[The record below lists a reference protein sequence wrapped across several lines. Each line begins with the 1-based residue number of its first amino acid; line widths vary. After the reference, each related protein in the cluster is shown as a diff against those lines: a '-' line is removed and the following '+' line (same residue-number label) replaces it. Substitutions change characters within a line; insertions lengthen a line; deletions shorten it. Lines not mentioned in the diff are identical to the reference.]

1 MIKKLT
7 ILLYCMSI
15 SIAQVSP
22 AKSLHRNPPRS
33 WALTGATIHTEP
45 GKTIFN
51 GTVLIRNGIISSVG
65 KNIKIPLQTSVVK
78 MDGKHI
84 YAGFIESWM
93 DVKSKKDTA
102 SLEMHWNSN
111 MRSHLKASEF
121 YTPNEKELD
130 GLRKLGFTT
139 AHLAPNGGIFQGHS
153 SLVNIHKKPKVL
165 SNDIA
170 QVVEFKSGGWGAKE
184 YPTSLLGAIAFIRQG
199 LIDAKWY
206 DKAQG
211 IISKYPDGNEQ
222 IEFDQSLSAI
232 GSSINRSKPFIFET
246 KNELYIDRAYNIAN
260 EFKLKL
266 WIRGNGYEYRRLNQL
281 NQGYMII
288 PINYPAKPEV
298 ANPYSALQYSTQQLK
313 HWDMAPDNLKK
324 LSEKNIKYSLT
335 SSGLKNKKDFRKN
348 LSKSIR
354 RGLNEADALASLTT
368 VPAKAFGQSKRLGKI
383 APGYIANLVITN
395 GNYFHEDSK
404 VQSVWIEGNELQL
417 SPDPINHYAGL
428 WTFKERER
436 TWALDID
443 KNELIFSAKLIKDS
457 ISISVQNLSIDRDQ
471 ISFTINDTAHFNNG
485 AVRFIGRIEKKEM
498 SGKIIYTDN
507 NRSSWT
513 AQLDSKKPSPAFK
526 IKKEEPSKLEVF
538 FPEGA
543 YGVDEKIIKPKT
555 ILVDDAT
562 IWTSGPDGVLE
573 GFDILFQ
580 NGKVKQI
587 AKNIYL
593 NDKNAIIIDGKGKHI
608 TPGLIDAHS
617 HMAGESI
624 NEGFQNV
631 TAEVRMRDVIDPN
644 DIAMYRALAG
654 GLTTINLLHGSANPI
669 GGQSVVMKLRWGSF
683 SNDLIFNEASQ
694 AIKFALGEN
703 VKRKRSYGRYPETRM
718 GVEQVIRDAFSAAR
732 DYNKLWNT
740 YNKDAK
746 LQRTKLPPRR
756 DLELDA
762 LVEILNGKRIVHA
775 HSYRQDEILML
786 TRIAEDFGFT
796 MGTFQHVLEGYKV
809 AERLVE
815 HGASAS
821 TFSDWWAY
829 KFEVIDAIPF
839 NGTLMANVGVNV
851 SFNSDSDEL
860 ARRMNLEAAKAV
872 KYGGLSEEEA
882 LRMVT
887 INPAKQLKIDK
898 YVGSLEIGK
907 DADFVLWSGHPL
919 SNYTVCEETWLDG
932 KQYFS
937 QKKDVYYRERD
948 QKLRNDLIQKI
959 LVSSESGS
967 SIIIPDS
974 EDANKYH
981 TCNNDHDHNH
991 NHEGGH

>member
-1 MIKKLT
+1 MIKKLV
-7 ILLYCMSI
+7 ILVYFLSL
-15 SIAQVSP
+15 SIAQVNP

-65 KNIKIPLQTSVVK
+65 KNVKIPLQATVIK

-93 DVKSKKDTA
+93 DVKSKKDT
-102 SLEMHWNSN
+102 SLLETHWNSN

-121 YTPNEKELD
+121 YTPNEKELNK
-130 GLRKLGFTT
+130 LRVLGFTT
-139 AHLAPNGGIFQGHS
+139 VHLAPNGGIYQGRS
-153 SLVNIHKKPKVL
+153 SLVNIDKKPKVL

-206 DKAQG
+206 DKAQE

-232 GSSINRSKPFIFET
+232 GNFLKKGKPFVFET

-260 EFKLKL
+260 EFELKL

-281 NQGYMII
+281 NQAHIII
-288 PINYPAKPEV
+288 PVNYPAKPEV
-298 ANPYSALQYSTQQLK
+298 ANPYSALQYSIQQLK

-324 LSEKNIKYSLT
+324 LSEKNIKYSIT

-348 LSKSIR
+348 LSKSVR

-368 VPAKAFGQSKRLGKI
+368 IPAKAFGQSKRLGKI
-383 APGYIANLVITN
+383 YPGYIANLVITN
-395 GNYFHEDSK
+395 NNYFHEDSK
-404 VQSVWIEGNELQL
+404 VQSVWIEGNEIQL

-428 WTFKERER
+428 WTLKEREKI
-436 TWALDID
+436 WALDID
-443 KNELIFSAKLIKDS
+443 KNELIFSARLIKDS
-457 ISISVQNLSIDRDQ
+457 ISISVENLDIKRDQ
-471 ISFTINDTAHFNNG
+471 ISFTINDAKNFNNG

-498 SGKIIYTDN
+498 SGKIIYADDS
-507 NRSSWT
+507 RSYWT
-513 AQLDSKKPSPAFK
+513 AQLDSEKSVPVFT
-526 IKKEEPSKLEVF
+526 IKKEIPSNLEVF
-538 FPEGA
+538 YPEGA
-543 YGVDEKIIKPKT
+543 YGFDEKIAKPKT
-555 ILVDDAT
+555 ILIDDAT
-562 IWTSGPDGVLE
+562 IWTSGPDGVLK

-732 DYNKLWNT
+732 DYSKTWNT
-740 YNKDAK
+740 YSKDVK

-809 AERLVE
+809 AERLAE

-839 NGTLMANVGVNV
+839 NATLMANVGVNV

-882 LRMVT
+882 LKMVT
-887 INPAKQLKIDK
+887 INPAKQLKIDE

-919 SNYTVCEETWLDG
+919 SNYTICEQTWVDG

-937 QKKDVYYRERD
+937 LKKDAYYRQRD
-948 QKLRNDLIQKI
+948 GKLRNDLIQKI
-959 LVSSESGS
+959 LISSETGS
-967 SIIIPDS
+967 NIMIPDS
-974 EDANKYH
+974 EDANDYH
-981 TCNNDHDHNH
+981 TCNSDHAHDD
-991 NHEGGH
+991 EGSH

>member
-1 MIKKLT
+1 M
-7 ILLYCMSI
+7 
-15 SIAQVSP
+15 V
-22 AKSLHRNPPRS
+22 
-33 WALTGATIHTEP
+33 E
-45 GKTIFN
+45 
-51 GTVLIRNGIISSVG
+51 
-65 KNIKIPLQTSVVK
+65 
-78 MDGKHI
+78 
-84 YAGFIESWM
+84 
-93 DVKSKKDTA
+93 
-102 SLEMHWNSN
+102 
-111 MRSHLKASEF
+111 LK
-121 YTPNEKELD
+121 
-130 GLRKLGFTT
+130 
-139 AHLAPNGGIFQGHS
+139 
-153 SLVNIHKKPKVL
+153 
-165 SNDIA
+165 
-170 QVVEFKSGGWGAKE
+170 
-184 YPTSLLGAIAFIRQG
+184 
-199 LIDAKWY
+199 
-206 DKAQG
+206 
-211 IISKYPDGNEQ
+211 
-222 IEFDQSLSAI
+222 
-232 GSSINRSKPFIFET
+232 
-246 KNELYIDRAYNIAN
+246 
-260 EFKLKL
+260 
-266 WIRGNGYEYRRLNQL
+266 
-281 NQGYMII
+281 
-288 PINYPAKPEV
+288 
-298 ANPYSALQYSTQQLK
+298 
-313 HWDMAPDNLKK
+313 
-324 LSEKNIKYSLT
+324 
-335 SSGLKNKKDFRKN
+335 
-348 LSKSIR
+348 
-354 RGLNEADALASLTT
+354 
-368 VPAKAFGQSKRLGKI
+368 
-383 APGYIANLVITN
+383 
-395 GNYFHEDSK
+395 
-404 VQSVWIEGNELQL
+404 
-417 SPDPINHYAGL
+417 
-428 WTFKERER
+428 
-436 TWALDID
+436 
-443 KNELIFSAKLIKDS
+443 
-457 ISISVQNLSIDRDQ
+457 
-471 ISFTINDTAHFNNG
+471 
-485 AVRFIGRIEKKEM
+485 KKEM
-498 SGKIIYTDN
+498 SGKIIYADDS
-507 NRSSWT
+507 RSSWT
-513 AQLDSKKPSPAFK
+513 AQLDSKKPVPVFT
-526 IKKEEPSKLEVF
+526 IKKEIPSNLEVF
-538 FPEGA
+538 YPEGA
-543 YGVDEKIIKPKT
+543 YGFDEKITKPKT

-562 IWTSGPDGVLE
+562 IWTSGPDGVLK

-732 DYNKLWNT
+732 DYSKTWNT
-740 YNKDAK
+740 YSKDVK

-809 AERLVE
+809 AERLAE

-839 NGTLMANVGVNV
+839 NATLMANVGVNV

-882 LRMVT
+882 LKMVT

-919 SNYTVCEETWLDG
+919 SNYTICEQTWVDG

-937 QKKDVYYRERD
+937 LKKDAYYRERD
-948 QKLRNDLIQKI
+948 EKLRNDLIQKI
-959 LVSSESGS
+959 LVSSETGS
-967 SIIIPDS
+967 SIMIPDS
-974 EDANKYH
+974 EDANNYH
-981 TCNNDHDHNH
+981 TCNSDHNH
-991 NHEGGH
+991 DDEGSH